1 VFACLLNVSLVHAQT
16 SVRFVRV
23 FGDISSSFII
33 SQDMYYAYDVN
44 YNPTDSGYLLSGLA
58 AYNVGTFLPQ
68 MVQQMFVVRTDK
80 YGFPHWIIGLDNNGG
95 PDYGYGSIFTSDGNI
110 VVVGTT
116 RLGGSSTSYASIVK
130 LSGNG
135 NSILWAKY
143 LSSTVNPLDS
153 SVAIDVIEHSS
164 GNYIVVGYD
173 STASNLGN
181 GLVFAV
187 DPSGNMLWHSSIGTS
202 TDKEVFVS
210 VVEAHNGNIIALG
223 VKNTDLYLVEI
234 DPATGNV
241 LTTVTYTFPGYQVV
255 NGGKSTIIKN
265 PAGGDFIIGS
275 LFMPIPPTTYMF
287 ALSIDNSFS
296 IQWTRMY
303 QGAGTNPNVRGFDI
317 ALGPNNT
324 LYCVATAPPPGNIGQ
339 TLLALIALDQNTG
352 NVLWT
357 RHIDDIFTSSFI
369 GAGIDMT
376 PTGPAIAGWHTEI
389 NSSGGIGVQAAYQ
402 ALLVKTD
409 FNGLVANTVD
419 TCFIIDGAIT
429 SSTLTPTT
437 GSGGSRMQ
445 YLQINSMTVNISTLS
460 SHDSVCVFL
469 ENCNGVIDSV
479 KTDSALCFGDTS
491 GYAYYWISNGT
502 PPFTHHLS
510 SGQVFTGDT
519 VGPLPPGTYI
529 DSIVD
534 ANGCVLIDTFTIFA
548 PDTVKILLDS
558 LFPPTACG
566 TTDGW
571 IKITVTGGTAPYTI
585 SWSNGMTGDS
595 IFGLGQG
602 TYIVTAT
609 DANGCFATDTFILNP
624 QNGLSVSVTYS
635 NPLCYGD
642 STGWIKVTVSGGTP
656 PYTHVWSNG
665 MIGDSIANLLAGT
678 YIDSIYDA
686 SGCWIMDTI
695 TLVDPPQLVL
705 SVVDS
710 ALPSTCGGSDGW
722 IKVQATGG
730 TPPITY
736 TWSNGMT
743 GDSIFGLP
751 SGTYVVTAIDSNGC
765 SVSDT
770 VSLVDPNSPQILGTE
785 VQQPICHGDSSGWIY
800 VQVSGGTPP
809 YTHNWSNGI
818 STNSDTL
825 YNVPAG
831 TYTDTVVD
839 AAGCIA
845 IITVTVPEPDPI
857 QITLTTTDPSSCTT
871 PDGQVVATVSGG
883 VPPYI
888 IAWSTGTIGDTL
900 KNVGPGT
907 YTVYVRD
914 SLGCIDSAIAV
925 LSSPDAPTISISEE
939 LISCSPPAYEVSVN
953 VTGGKPPY
961 IVYWGTYDTTILLT
975 DTLPPD
981 TYIVIL
987 QDLTGCLAYD
997 TLYLP
1002 MPDTVWAIA
1011 YPPLDTIAPGDTV
1024 QLIAETNG
1032 GIWWWSP
1039 GEYLNDSLS
1048 LTPIAQPIVTTMF
1061 YFYSYNAQGCFDMDS
1076 VLIVVEGD
1084 PIVYFPDYFSPN
1096 GDGVNDLFRPV
1107 YWGDVEIIWR
1117 VYNRWSEI
1125 VFEGTESEAWDGTYN
1140 GRPQQM
1146 DSYVLVAFITPRQGA
1161 QKGQT
1166 TKIVKNILLIR

>member
-1 VFACLLNVSLVHAQT
+1 MLTAVYAQNIVKFT
-16 SVRFVRV
+16 RYIGPTT
-23 FGDISSSFII
+23 FGDYTEGWDII
-33 SQDMYYAYDVN
+33 YDQVDN
-44 YNPTDSGYLLSGLA
+44 AFVLTGIHMSPVTGALGPHALVAKLDTLGQPIWIKGLGYSTGGEAGYSIIRTSDNHYLIAGSTSLAGTDSGNA
-58 AYNVGTFLPQ
+58 
-68 MVQQMFVVRTDK
+68 MVFKVDL
-80 YGFPHWIIGLDNNGG
+80 I
-95 PDYGYGSIFTSDGNI
+95 GNI
-110 VVVGTT
+110 AWAVHLGTSNP
-116 RLGGSSTSYASIVK
+116 SSQEIAYA
-130 LSGNG
+130 
-135 NSILWAKY
+135 
-143 LSSTVNPLDS
+143 
-153 SVAIDVIEHSS
+153 VIEHSS
-164 GNYIVVGYD
+164 GIYVVAGGD
-173 STASNLGN
+173 SVNGSRNWD
-181 GLVFAV
+181 GLVFAL
-187 DPSGNMLWHSSIGTS
+187 DQNGNLLWQASIGGADNDYFYSLVETS
-202 TDKEVFVS
+202 
-210 VVEAHNGNIIALG
+210 NGNIIAVGSTASYGQGESDVYVAELDPSGNLINTWTYGESAFLFSITEEGYDIAPVPGGGYIITGHMLDPINIASANDLLLMRLDNNMNLQWVKTYNSVSTDWGRAVKVFNNTIYVSGWTSNLG
-223 VKNTDLYLVEI
+223 GAQANGLLAAFDLNGNLLWDVSYVGPGHGYFWDFDI
-234 DPATGNV
+234 VPTGFVITGNRWD
-241 LTTVTYTFPGYQVV
+241 LQAF
-255 NGGKSTIIKN
+255 
-265 PAGGDFIIGS
+265 
-275 LFMPIPPTTYMF
+275 
-287 ALSIDNSFS
+287 
-296 IQWTRMY
+296 
-303 QGAGTNPNVRGFDI
+303 
-317 ALGPNNT
+317 
-324 LYCVATAPPPGNIGQ
+324 TAY
-339 TLLALIALDQNTG
+339 
-352 NVLWT
+352 V
-357 RHIDDIFTSSFI
+357 
-369 GAGIDMT
+369 
-376 PTGPAIAGWHTEI
+376 
-389 NSSGGIGVQAAYQ
+389 
-402 ALLVKTD
+402 VKTD
-409 FNGLVANTVD
+409 FSGMVASAFD
-419 TCFIIDGAIT
+419 TCDLKDVSLTVTNRSYNT
-429 SSTLTPTT
+429 SNGGTVTQPLT
-437 GSGGSRMQ
+437 
-445 YLQINSMTVNISTLS
+445 INPLTLS
-460 SHDSVCVFL
+460 EITIQSYDSVCVFI

-479 KTDSALCFGDTS
+479 KTDPALCAGDTS
-491 GYAYYWISNGT
+491 GYAYYWISNGN
-502 PPFTHHLS
+502 PPFTHYLS
-510 SGQVFTGDT
+510 NGQVFTRDT

-534 ANGCVLIDTFTIFA
+534 VNGCVLIDTFTILA
-548 PDTVKILLDS
+548 PDTVKIQLDS

-602 TYIVTAT
+602 TYIVTVT
-609 DANGCFATDTFILNP
+609 DSNGCFATDTFVLNP

-635 NPLCYGD
+635 DPLCYGD
-642 STGWIKVTVSGGTP
+642 SIGWIKVIVSNGTP

-665 MIGDSIANLLAGT
+665 MTGDSIFNLPAGT

-686 SGCWIMDTI
+686 TGCWIIDTI

-743 GDSIFGLP
+743 GDSIFGLS
-751 SGTYVVTAIDSNGC
+751 SGTYVVTATDSNGC
-765 SVSDT
+765 SLSDT
-770 VSLVDPNSPQILGTE
+770 INLVDPNAPQILGTE
-785 VQQPICHGDSSGWIY
+785 VQQPICNGDSSGWIY

-845 IITVTVPEPDPI
+845 IITVAVPEPDPI
-857 QITLTTTDPSSCTT
+857 HIYLNTTDPSSCTT

-888 IAWSTGTIGDTL
+888 IAWNTGTIGDTL
-900 KNVGPGT
+900 KDVGPGT
-907 YTVYVRD
+907 YTVYVKD
-914 SLGCIDSAIAV
+914 SLGCIDSATAV
-925 LSSPDAPTISISEE
+925 LTSPDAPTITLSEE
-939 LISCSPPAYEVSVN
+939 LISCAPPAYEVSVN

-1002 MPDTVWAIA
+1002 MPDTVWATA
-1011 YPPLDTIAPGDTV
+1011 YPSVDTIAPGDTV
-1024 QLIAETNG
+1024 QLIGQTNG

-1039 GEYLNDSLS
+1039 GEFLNDSLS
-1048 LTPIAQPIVTTMF
+1048 LNPIAQPIITTMF
-1061 YFYSYNAQGCFDMDS
+1061 YFHSSNAQGCYSIDS

-1096 GDGVNDLFRPV
+1096 GDGVNDLFRPI
-1107 YWGDVEIIWR
+1107 YWGDVKIIWR

-1146 DSYVLVAFITPRQGA
+1146 DSYVLVAFITPRQGT

-1166 TKIVKNILLIR
+1166 SKIVKNILLIR